1 MKLKTWNKE
10 ADVVDVVN
18 VVSDR
23 VWRSRIPAT
32 QTGPVNF
39 PIPATQNMVW
49 VDREQLRQQVISWT
63 EQRFMELLDE
73 HGVMVKEN
81 GDILGKT
88 DMPKP
93 WMEWDT
99 GMRLLFFLFAANIW
113 NYLSLLFAIT
123 LDYDQFR

>member
-1 MKLKTWNKE
+1 
-10 ADVVDVVN
+10 
-18 VVSDR
+18 
-23 VWRSRIPAT
+23 
-32 QTGPVNF
+32 
-39 PIPATQNMVW
+39 MVW

-93 WMEWDT
+93 
-99 GMRLLFFLFAANIW
+99 
-113 NYLSLLFAIT
+113 
-123 LDYDQFR
+123 